1 MIQSRVLQKLRGGD
15 FVRMASINRVTDPW
29 LTGVVGNLG
38 YDGIWLDMEHRD
50 FGYDVIG
57 PIALACRAT
66 GMDLMVRILKTGY
79 SSVALSASHRA

>member
-50 FGYDVIG
+50 VGYDVIG
-57 PIALACRAT
+57 PIALACRVT